1 MRLRALELDEFR
13 SFRRLLL
20 PVDPAGFRAIGPNAS
35 GKSTILEAIAMLAT
49 TRSPRT
55 AAEREIAHWD
65 SGVDLAVPPYSRLRG
80 EFERSDGRHQLE
92 IGITLRE
99 RGQSSLKKLVRFDDR
114 PVRAVDAVGQF
125 TTVHFSPEDV
135 NLVSGAP
142 SARRR
147 YLDVAVSQS
156 SRSYLR
162 ALSRYGRVLEQRNSL
177 LRSLARDRSTPRA
190 GRPERELPFW
200 DAELT
205 AAAADLLA
213 FRVGAIQALSAR
225 ARHYFELLT
234 GDTSLAITYASP
246 RMDLPETTFAIED
259 WRAPTQTLRQSL
271 SAAFARSLS
280 ANAAEELRRGVTVV
294 GPHRDDFLVSANG
307 ADLAR
312 YGSRGQQRLA
322 VVAMKLA
329 ELDLLA
335 DAAKEPPVLLLDDV
349 LSELDVAHRS
359 MIVATIAAREA
370 QVCVTATDESDLAS
384 PQLAHLPLLR
394 TIGGV
399 VEMVDADSA
408 NEA

>member
-13 SFRRLLL
+13 SFRRLVL
-20 PVDPAGFRAIGPNAS
+20 PIDPAGFRGIGPNAS

-65 SGVDLAVPPYSRLRG
+65 SGVDLAVPPYARLRG
-80 EFERSDGRHQLE
+80 EFERSDGIHQLE
-92 IGITLRE
+92 IGITLHE
-99 RGQSSLKKLVRFDDR
+99 RGQSSLKKIIRFDDR

-156 SRSYLR
+156 SRPYLR
-162 ALSRYGRVLEQRNSL
+162 ALSRYGRVLVQRNSL
-177 LRSLARDRSTPRA
+177 LRSISRDRFTQDA
-190 GRPERELPFW
+190 GRPARELPFW

-205 AAAADLLA
+205 AAAADVLA
-213 FRVGAIQALSAR
+213 YRLGAIEALSGR

-234 GDTSLAITYASP
+234 RDASLTITYASP
-246 RMDLPETTFAIED
+246 RMDLPEDIFPIED
-259 WRAPTQTLRQSL
+259 WRAPPQSLRQTL
-271 SAAFARSLS
+271 SATFSRSLGTY
-280 ANAAEELRRGVTVV
+280 AVEELRRGITVI
-294 GPHRDDFLVSANG
+294 GPHRDDIVIWVNG
-307 ADLAR
+307 VDLAR

-322 VVAMKLA
+322 VVAIKLA
-329 ELDLLA
+329 ELDLLG
-335 DAAKEPPVLLLDDV
+335 DAVGEPPVLLLDDV
-349 LSELDVAHRS
+349 LSELDVGHRA
-359 MIVATIAAREA
+359 MIVATIAARNA

-384 PQLAHLPLLR
+384 PQLSHLPVLR
-394 TIGGV
+394 TSGGA
-399 VEMVDADSA
+399 VETVGAD
-408 NEA
+408 

>member
-13 SFRRLLL
+13 SFRRLDL
-20 PVDPAGFRAIGPNAS
+20 PIDPAGFRAIGPNAS

-65 SGVDLAVPPYSRLRG
+65 SGSDLAIPPYARLRG
-80 EFERSDGRHQLE
+80 EFERKDGIHHLE

-99 RGQSSLKKLVRFDDR
+99 RGQSSIKKMVRFDDR

-135 NLVSGAP
+135 SLVSGAP

-156 SRSYLR
+156 SRAYLR

-177 LRSLARDRSTPRA
+177 LRSLSRDRATQQA
-190 GRPERELPFW
+190 VRPARELPFW
-200 DAELT
+200 DAQLT

-213 FRVGAIQALSAR
+213 FRLGAIQALSSR
-225 ARHYFELLT
+225 ARRHFEQLT
-234 GDTSLAITYASP
+234 GDASLAITYASP
-246 RMDLPETTFAIED
+246 RVDLPEAIPPNED
-259 WRAPTQTLRQSL
+259 WRAPTQSLRQML
-271 SAAFARSLS
+271 SAAFARSLGS
-280 ANAAEELRRGVTVV
+280 LAMEELRRGITVV
-294 GPHRDDFLVSANG
+294 GPHRDDFCILANG

-329 ELDLLA
+329 ELDLLG
-335 DAAKEPPVLLLDDV
+335 DSLGEPPVLLLDDV
-349 LSELDVAHRS
+349 LSELDTARRE
-359 MIVATIAAREA
+359 MIVAALAVRQA
-370 QVCVTATDESDLAS
+370 QICVTATDESDLAS
-384 PQLAHLPLLR
+384 SELAHLPLLR
-394 TIGGV
+394 TSRGS
-399 VEMVDADSA
+399 VERLEE
-408 NEA
+408 N

>member
-13 SFRRLLL
+13 SFRRLDL
-20 PVDPAGFRAIGPNAS
+20 PINPAGFRAIGPNAT

-55 AAEREIAHWD
+55 AAEREIAHWE
-65 SGVDLAVPPYSRLRG
+65 SGSDLAVPPYARLRG
-80 EFERSDGRHQLE
+80 EFERNDGIHQLE
-92 IGITLRE
+92 IGITLRD
-99 RGQSSLKKLVRFDDR
+99 RGQSSLKKFVRFDDR

-135 NLVSGAP
+135 SLVSGAP

-147 YLDVAVSQS
+147 YLDIAVSQS

-177 LRSLARDRSTPRA
+177 LRSLSRDRIRQQA
-190 GRPERELPFW
+190 GRPAQELPFW

-213 FRVGAIQALSAR
+213 FRLGAIQALSSR
-225 ARHYFELLT
+225 ARQHFDQLT
-234 GDTSLAITYASP
+234 GDASLVITYASP
-246 RMDLPETTFAIED
+246 RVDLPDVNLPSEN
-259 WRAPTQTLRQSL
+259 WREPTQSLRQAL
-271 SAAFARSLS
+271 SAAFARSLGS
-280 ANAAEELRRGVTVV
+280 HAAEELRRGITVV
-294 GPHRDDFLVSANG
+294 GPHRDDFCISANG

-329 ELDLLA
+329 ELDLLSDSLA
-335 DAAKEPPVLLLDDV
+335 EPPVLLLDDV
-349 LSELDVAHRS
+349 LSELDMRHRET
-359 MIVATIAAREA
+359 IVTALAYRKA
-370 QVCVTATDESDLAS
+370 QICVTATDESDLESSA
-384 PQLAHLPLLR
+384 LAHLPLLR
-394 TIGGV
+394 TNTGA
-399 VEMVDADSA
+399 VEILDAS
-408 NEA
+408 